1 MTECVE
7 PMQVPQAVYDLLL
20 KSARKDGTITQRNL
34 VRVLKRQR
42 TNSMMIDDSHFT
54 ENYREEE
61 PRQKYP
67 RHKAERPSIPD
78 RIARV
83 LCVFGNMTALVIVAL
98 GIGYVIR
105 GEIPFYSERASL
117 DFIMMMLVASLLN
130 IVCRTIAYLVC
141 GEWN

>member
-1 MTECVE
+1 
-7 PMQVPQAVYDLLL
+7 
-20 KSARKDGTITQRNL
+20 
-34 VRVLKRQR
+34 
-42 TNSMMIDDSHFT
+42 MMIDDSHFT
-54 ENYREEE
+54 EQYREEA

-67 RHKAERPSIPD
+67 RRKAERPSIPD

-83 LCVFGNMTALVIVAL
+83 LCVFGNMSALAIVAL

-105 GEIPFYSERASL
+105 GEIPFYSAHSSF

-130 IVCRTIAYLVC
+130 IACRTIAYLVC